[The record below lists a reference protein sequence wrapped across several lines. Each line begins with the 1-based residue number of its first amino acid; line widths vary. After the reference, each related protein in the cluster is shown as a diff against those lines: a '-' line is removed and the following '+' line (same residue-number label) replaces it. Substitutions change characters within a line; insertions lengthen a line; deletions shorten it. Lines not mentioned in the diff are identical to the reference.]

1 MDSTYP
7 VKLGL
12 FAKSTKLAQVPHA
25 PAGHVYGMVSSG
37 IKMPLGGS
45 FYIAEFDPAHSNRVR
60 IMAYVDMYGRA
71 FACDEPLDVPP
82 AQTPDVIIQT
92 YPNTQGKQGC
102 IQVKTG
108 GGQAAPEPVMEFF
121 KTGEAVAEM
130 RLTFGAS
137 LKRAEAAGVSFLL
150 MPHDL
155 PYGEF
160 MSICFLSL
168 YKHMPPAIAHS
179 TPVRASSSTPSAFDL
194 ADVFMRLGSGDFF
207 SGVDREVLEAEN
219 SWQEHP
225 DSARGVERY
234 LVRMLRE
241 EGVVGKTTSNFAV
254 RFKEGDDPVEPSL
267 HLIRTASYA
276 NTYYIDF
283 SYEYGFE
290 VVENGL
296 FRAHPASASQR
307 ATLIGAEGALNRF
320 LLLTEY
326 LQDLGAGNLD
336 EDEALCSQYDAWLI
350 DRICT
355 QAPDPRRPE
364 GVKGRWGR
372 HLKFSRA
379 VESLRLPYRIGYD
392 FRTNEAGD
400 ALAVDVAMPPV
411 AAFPKSTWDAQAQD
425 FRRTTPAESNAAYA
439 RYAAHICILLA
450 ACAMHVSS
458 RVARVLVTC
467 QRPEDDFAPVL
478 SVELSRALI
487 EDAFARDESRAFADP
502 FEILNAA
509 HARYDLREG
518 FELGQVEALF
528 DLDEG
533 EFALGREPLVYDDP
547 APLNDAAQ
555 RELGVERGCDLN
567 IFEERDRRKLAEETI
582 DAMAQGNDAA
592 VEAIKAIHDRSE
604 NLTVRRVCQGLL
616 NDFDQG
622 KLDAQSELEVREA
635 FLDAYGFKAPMTR
648 AYALS
653 REGDDVGAAN
663 VLDGLQQA
671 VESCKAFTDTSLVCY
686 RYFDSYATRV
696 LYEKHCADDRGG
708 RRVLPLANEP
718 YLVHDLYAQVLAGS
732 ITGQDEALAHAKRC
746 IELAPAY
753 ATAYLRAARAHFVKT
768 DFASEAAMCIKALE
782 VAWNPEDAGLAYYWL
797 AFAYWKMD
805 RFELAVACYRRC
817 IALGSQ
823 MAAQAEEECA
833 ELIDSVKGLQRH
845 TAAREREIMIEAG
858 IPYDALHDNAEYL
871 LKIAEEAV
879 DSNNDALGTVLASAA
894 IRVIRDD
901 AMMPTIHSLQ
911 P

>member
-307 ATLIGAEGALNRF
+307 ASLIGAEGALNRF

-411 AAFPKSTWDAQAQD
+411 AAFPKSTWDAQTQD

-509 HARYDLREG
+509 HARYGLREG

-555 RELGVERGCDLN
+555 RELSVERGCDLN

-817 IALGSQ
+817 VALGSQ

>member
-12 FAKSTKLAQVPHA
+12 FAISTKLAQVPHA

-179 TPVRASSSTPSAFDL
+179 TPVQASSSTPSAFDL

-467 QRPEDDFAPVL
+467 QRPEDVFAPVL

-616 NDFDQG
+616 NDFYQG

-696 LYEKHCADDRGG
+696 LYEKYCADDRGG

>member
-12 FAKSTKLAQVPHA
+12 FAKSTRLTNVPYA
-25 PAGHVYGMVSSG
+25 PEGRVYGMVSSG

-60 IMAYVDMYGRA
+60 VVAYVDMYGRA

-82 AQTPDVIIQT
+82 AMTPQVLIQT
-92 YPNTQGKQGC
+92 YSGAQGAQGC
-102 IQVKTG
+102 IQVQVGAEQDALT
-108 GGQAAPEPVMEFF
+108 PIMEFS

-130 RLTFGAS
+130 RLTFGMS
-137 LKRAEAAGVSFLL
+137 LKRAEDSGVSFAF
-150 MPHDL
+150 MKHDL
-155 PYGEF
+155 PYDEF

-168 YKHMPPAIAHS
+168 YKYLPPVIAHS
-179 TPVRASSSTPSAFDL
+179 TTAPAASGSGAFDL

-219 SWQEHP
+219 SWQESP
-225 DSARGVERY
+225 ESARGVERY
-234 LVRMLRE
+234 LVRLLRE
-241 EGVVGKTTSNFAV
+241 EGVVGKTASDFAV
-254 RFKEGDDPVEPSL
+254 RFNEDDDPVEPSL
-267 HLIRTASYA
+267 HLIRTLSYA

-283 SYEYGFE
+283 SYEYGFD

-296 FRAHPASASQR
+296 FRAHAASASQR
-307 ATLIGAEGALNRF
+307 ASLIGAEGALNRF
-320 LLLTEY
+320 LLLTDY
-326 LQDLGAGNLD
+326 LQDVGAGNLE
-336 EDEALCSQYDAWLI
+336 EDEALCAQYDAWLI

-372 HLKFSRA
+372 HLKFAQA

-400 ALAVDVAMPPV
+400 ALAVNVSMPPV
-411 AAFPKSTWDAQAQD
+411 ASFPKSVWDAQAQD
-425 FRRTTPAESNAAYA
+425 FRRTTPADSNASYV
-439 RYAAHICILLA
+439 RYASHVCILLA
-450 ACAMHVSS
+450 AAAMHVSS

-467 QRPEDDFAPVL
+467 QKPEEGFAPVL
-478 SVELSRALI
+478 SVELTRALV
-487 EDAFARDESRAFADP
+487 EDAFARDEERAFADP
-502 FEILNAA
+502 FAILNAA
-509 HARYDLREG
+509 SARYEMGEG
-518 FELGQVEALF
+518 FELGRIDPLF
-528 DLDEG
+528 TFDEG
-533 EFALGREPLVYDDP
+533 EFALNREPLVYDDP
-547 APLNDAAQ
+547 APLNDVAR

-567 IFEERDRRKLAEETI
+567 IFEERDRRKLAEETVA
-582 DAMAQGNDAA
+582 AMAQGDDAA

-604 NLTVRRVCQGLL
+604 NLTVRRVCQMLL
-616 NDFDQG
+616 DDFARG
-622 KLDAQSELEVREA
+622 NLDAQSELEVREA

-653 REGDDVGAAN
+653 REGDDVGASK
-663 VLDGLQQA
+663 VLDSLQAA
-671 VESCKAFTDTSLVCY
+671 VDSCKAFNDTSRICY

-696 LYEKHCADDRGG
+696 LYEKYCAEDRGG

-718 YLVHDLYAQVLAGS
+718 YLVHDLYAQVLSGS
-732 ITGQDEALAHAKRC
+732 IAGQDEALVHAKRC

-753 ATAYLRAARAHFVKT
+753 ATAYLRAARAYFVKA

-823 MAAQAEEECA
+823 MASQAEEECA
-833 ELIDSVKGLQRH
+833 ELVEGVKGLQRH
-845 TAAREREIMIEAG
+845 SALKERELMIEAG
-858 IPYDALHDNAEYL
+858 IPYDALHDNAQHL
-871 LKIAEEAV
+871 LKIAEEAI
-879 DSNNDALGTVLASAA
+879 DSNNDALGTVLASSAL
-894 IRVIRDD
+894 RGIRDD
-901 AMMPTIHSLQ
+901 AMLPTIRSLQ